1 MVQSAIKDGGNM
13 DWGALIFQLVMFA
26 FLIAFASAVFFA
38 VKLLVV
44 RKSSESNEARIE
56 KKLDRI
62 IELRITHSFRTAW
75 EIAVKREQVS

>member
-62 IELRITHSFRTAW
+62 IELL
-75 EIAVKREQVS
+75 EKQNKE

>member
-1 MVQSAIKDGGNM
+1 M

-62 IELRITHSFRTAW
+62 IELL
-75 EIAVKREQVS
+75 EKQNKE